1 MVAIEVVKDSFGVK
15 PWKVVRRES
24 GKIGYVL
31 GRFRSKLK
39 AVYSMKAWAE
49 AESKHNL
56 VATSY

>member
-1 MVAIEVVKDSFGVK
+1 MVAIELSRDNDTK

-49 AESKHNL
+49 VESKHNL

>member
-1 MVAIEVVKDSFGVK
+1 MVAIELSRDNDSK

-24 GKIGYVL
+24 GKMGYVL

-39 AVYSMKAWAE
+39 AIYSLKAWAA
-49 AESKHNL
+49 AEERHNL

>member
-1 MVAIEVVKDSFGVK
+1 MVVIELSRDNDTK